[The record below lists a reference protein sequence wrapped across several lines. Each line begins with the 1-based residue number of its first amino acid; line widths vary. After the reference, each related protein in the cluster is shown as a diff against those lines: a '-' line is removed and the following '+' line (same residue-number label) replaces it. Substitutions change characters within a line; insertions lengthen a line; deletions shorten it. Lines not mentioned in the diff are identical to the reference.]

1 MNRLWPKLLILI
13 ASLCPVAFY
22 QTERPNIVLVL
33 ADDFGYGSVGA
44 YGADSSMVRTPNL
57 DQLAREGMLFEK
69 AYTTGSVCSPTRYAL
84 LTGEYSWRTSMKAG
98 VINLTSPLLI
108 APGKETIASWLKER
122 GYQTSH
128 FGKWHLGY
136 GRKKWKVFFD
146 AVGIGP
152 NEVGFDYHFG
162 VPNNMDDPHK
172 AYVENDTIYD
182 LRSQRL
188 SPYGKSYYGRQYIGY
203 DAPQRNEPQV
213 METITEKAIQWLD
226 NRNADRPFF
235 MYFATV
241 AVHHPI
247 MPSDRMRGTSGVGA
261 YGDFIHD
268 LDYSV
273 GQLMN
278 ALKVRGLDE
287 NTIFIFSS
295 DNGGDIPGNRPESPE
310 SQAVAMGFKPNGGL
324 KADKHTIY
332 NGGFQVPMIVRWPS
346 KIGERTISK
355 ATVSTVDVFPTVAAL
370 LGEPLHEDQIDG
382 RSFSAVLVDPNS
394 NYKRDDLVLRDSKGR
409 RALIAGDF
417 KYVDNR
423 YPEGVKGPKLEQ
435 ELYDLSTDPNEAQN
449 VIGTNPELADQ
460 LRRKLDAISRGD

>member
-1 MNRLWPKLLILI
+1 M
-13 ASLCPVAFY
+13 AQS
-22 QTERPNIVLVL
+22 ESPNIVLVL

-44 YGADSSMVRTPNL
+44 YGANPSMVRTPNL
-57 DQLAREGMLFEK
+57 DQLAREGMRFDK

-84 LTGEYSWRTSMKAG
+84 LTGEYSWRTSLKAG
-98 VINLTSPLLI
+98 VINLTTPLLI
-108 APGKETIASWLKER
+108 APGKETIASWLKAR

-146 AVGIGP
+146 AMGIGP

-172 AYVENDTIYD
+172 AYVENGSIYG
-182 LRSQRL
+182 LRSKRL

-213 METITEKAIQWLD
+213 METITEKAIEWLD
-226 NRNADRPFF
+226 NRDADKPFF
-235 MYFATV
+235 IYFATV

-310 SQAVAMGFKPNGGL
+310 SQAVAFGFKPNGEL
-324 KADKHTIY
+324 RADKHTIY

-346 KIGERTISK
+346 KVREQTVSK
-355 ATVSTVDVFPTVAAL
+355 ATVSTVDVFPTLAAL
-370 LGEPLHEDQIDG
+370 LGEPLNEDQMDG
-382 RSFSAVLVDPNS
+382 RSFSATLDNPNS
-394 NYKRDDLVLRDSKGR
+394 NYKRDDLALRDAKGR
-409 RALIAGDF
+409 RALISGNF
-417 KYVDNR
+417 KYVDDR
-423 YPEGVKGPKLEQ
+423 YPEGVKGPKLKQ
-435 ELYDLSTDPNEAQN
+435 ELYDLSQDPSESKNIIAS
-449 VIGTNPELADQ
+449 NPELAER
-460 LRRKLDAISRGD
+460 LKRRLDAISRGD